1 MENTTKPTLKA
12 LIVTIVGIIAF
23 LGIIIGVQE
32 YTLYSGEEIFLETAP
47 VDPRD
52 LLRGDY
58 VTLRYTFENDA
69 QVENYIIQN
78 NVQDGTVLYIS
89 FLKDIEN
96 KGTVSGVS
104 EIKPNSGI
112 FIQTKVQE
120 QSWWSSG
127 IETGIG
133 KYFVPQGTGR
143 EIESIRG
150 DMTVLAKIDKYG
162 TAKIVD
168 IYYQGEIINPKTF
181 KAP

>member
-1 MENTTKPTLKA
+1 VENTTKPTLKA
-12 LIVTIVGIIAF
+12 LIVTIVWIIAF
-23 LGIIIGVQE
+23 LWIIIWVQE

-52 LLRGDY
+52 LLRWDY

-96 KGTVSGVS
+96 KWTVSWVS

-120 QSWWSSG
+120 QSWWSSW

-133 KYFVPQGTGR
+133 KYFVPQWTGR
-143 EIESIRG
+143 EIESIRW

-168 IYYQGEIINPKTF
+168 IYYQWEIINPKTF